1 MKPDRTLI
9 TEATS
14 EQIAGLITTLNHTE
28 QRLEEL
34 TAGEVDTVSD
44 DEGRSLLLRRA
55 QEHLREHDANRQVLF
70 EEMAKNIEDV
80 FFLRDAVGGQLLYV
94 SPAYEKVWGRTC
106 ASLIASPDLWQEAIH
121 PDDKAVANALSQQG
135 VSVNSFPFKY
145 RILRPDGSIRWIES
159 RVFPI
164 LDETGTTVRLAGV
177 ARDITEP
184 KKVATELLESERRF
198 GSMMQNMDL
207 AFVMLDE
214 RARITHCN
222 EFLLRLSG
230 WDRKGLIGHDWFD
243 TLGPPTADGGQGG
256 FVELLETKPETWR
269 SEEAI
274 LTRSGEHRMLRWSN
288 SILHSGTGE
297 VIGTASIGE
306 DITEQRRAVQA
317 LSESEQSLR
326 SIVDGALDGILV
338 SDVAT
343 GLFVSA
349 NPAICNM
356 LGYTWEELSRM
367 GISQVI
373 PGADVAVAQE
383 SADKLARGERRMSAD
398 VRLLRKDGSVVY
410 VDIKGT
416 AITQDGKPRL
426 LGVFRDITERKKA
439 DDRIIYLNRIYALL
453 SDLNSMIV
461 RARDRDEMF
470 RDACKVAVTQGGF
483 RVAIITMLDPATGN
497 FVPSASAG
505 EDERLIGTI
514 HRAIQSVA
522 PMPDSLLKEMKVVVA
537 NDCLYD
543 SRVLYGKE
551 YAEAG
556 VRSLVVL
563 PLMLAGKAVGA
574 LGLYA
579 AEAEFFQEE
588 ELKLLTGLAADIA
601 FAIDH
606 LEKVARISYLAY
618 YDELTGLANRTLF
631 LERVARH
638 MQSAAENGEKLAFF
652 LMDLERFRYINE
664 SLGRSAGDE
673 LLKQVATWMSNS
685 TTDRNLL
692 ARLDADHFAFVVL
705 DAGSQEELLQQIE
718 RKTTAFLRHS
728 FILDGTIFRIAV
740 KLGIAIF
747 PDDADNV
754 ETLFRNAEAALK
766 KAKSSNSPYLLY
778 TQNMNETVTAKLAL
792 ENRLRDAF
800 DKGQFVLHYQPK
812 ISLASG
818 EVTGVEALI
827 RWNDPDS
834 GQVLPGH
841 FIPILEE
848 TGLIHKVGGWA
859 LRTAIT
865 DYLRWCAAGLPAVRI
880 AVNVSALQLRNSG
893 FIDEVKQ
900 ALSVDA
906 HAADGLELEITESLI
921 MEDVRSSIDILKA
934 IRALNV
940 TIAIDDFGT
949 GFSSLSYLSK
959 LPVDTLKI
967 DRSFVVDMT
976 TGPEGLALVSTI
988 INLAHSLKLN
998 VVAEGV
1004 ETDEQSR
1011 LLRLLGCDEM
1021 QGFLF
1026 SRPVPADVFE
1036 RTFLAPQILP

>member
-1 MKPDRTLI
+1 MNPESLLI
-9 TEATS
+9 TDAS
-14 EQIAGLITTLNHTE
+14 SGRITTLIATLHE
-28 QRLEEL
+28 AQHLLEEL
-34 TAGEVDTVSD
+34 TGGEVDTVTD
-44 DEGRSLLLRRA
+44 REGRTLLLRRA
-55 QEHLREHDANRQVLF
+55 QDHLRHLDADRQALF
-70 EEMAKNIEDV
+70 VEMANGIKDV
-80 FFLRDAVGGQLLYV
+80 FFMRDAVDGRLLYV
-94 SPAYEKVWGRTC
+94 SPAYEEVWGRSC
-106 ASLIASPDLWQEAIH
+106 ASLYANPLAWKDAIH
-121 PDDKAVANALSQQG
+121 PDDLAMALELSEQG
-135 VSVNSFPFKY
+135 VTAKSFLFKY
-145 RILRPDGSIRWIES
+145 RILRPDGSVRWIES
-159 RVFPI
+159 RGFPI
-164 LDETGTTVRLAGV
+164 LDETGKTVRIAGV

-184 KKVATELLESERRF
+184 KKVAMELLESERRF
-198 GSMMQNMDL
+198 SSTMHNMDL
-207 AFVMLDE
+207 AFVMLDKD
-214 RARITHCN
+214 ARITHCN

-230 WDRKGLIGHDWFD
+230 WDRKDVIGRDWFE
-243 TLGPPTADGGQGG
+243 LFVPPTTTARHKA
-256 FVELLETKPETWR
+256 FVVVLASLPETWR
-269 SEEAI
+269 RENEI
-274 LTRSGEHRMLRWSN
+274 CTRSGAHRRMRWSN
-288 SILHSGTGE
+288 SVLRGASGE
-297 VIGTASIGE
+297 IIGMTSIGE

-317 LSESEQSLR
+317 LRESEQNLR

-338 SDVAT
+338 SDVTT

-349 NPAICNM
+349 NPAICKM
-356 LGYTWEELSRM
+356 LGYSWEELSRM
-367 GISQVI
+367 GIPQVI
-373 PGADVAVAQE
+373 PGTDVAVVQKR
-383 SADKLARGERRMSAD
+383 ADQLARGERGMSAD

-410 VDIKGT
+410 ADIKGT
-416 AITQDGKPRL
+416 AIMQDGKPHL

-439 DDRIIYLNRIYALL
+439 DDRITYLNRIYALV
-453 SDLNSMIV
+453 SGLNSMIV

-483 RVAIITMLDPATGN
+483 RVAMITMLDPATGN
-497 FVPSASAG
+497 FTPIASAG
-505 EDERLIGTI
+505 KDESLIATI
-514 HRAIQSVA
+514 HLAIQSVA
-522 PMPDSLLKEMKVVVA
+522 PTPDSLLKGMKVVVA

-543 SRVLYGKE
+543 SRVLFGKE
-551 YAEAG
+551 YAAAG
-556 VRSLVVL
+556 VRSLAIL
-563 PLMLAGKAVGA
+563 PLVLAGKAVGA

-579 AEAEFFQEE
+579 AEVEFFQEE
-588 ELKLLTGLAADIA
+588 ELKLLTELADDIA

-606 LEKVARISYLAY
+606 LEKVERINYLAY

-631 LERVARH
+631 LERVALH
-638 MQSAAENGEKLAFF
+638 MQSAAEHGEKLAFF

-664 SLGRSAGDE
+664 SLGRAAGDE
-673 LLKQVATWMSNS
+673 LLKQVASWMSNS

-705 DAGSQEELLQQIE
+705 DAESHEELLQQVE
-718 RKTTAFLRHS
+718 RKTAAFLGHS

-766 KAKSSNSPYLLY
+766 KAKSSNRPYLLY

-800 DKGQFVLHYQPK
+800 DKGEFVLHYQPK
-812 ISLASG
+812 INLASG
-818 EVTGVEALI
+818 KVTGVEALI
-827 RWNDPDS
+827 RWNDPDT

-880 AVNVSALQLRNSG
+880 AVNVSALQLRNAG

-900 ALSVDA
+900 ALSIGA
-906 HAADGLELEITESLI
+906 HAAEGLELEITESLI
-921 MEDVRSSIDILKA
+921 MENVRSSIDILKA

-976 TGPEGLALVSTI
+976 AGPEGLALVSTI

-1004 ETDEQSR
+1004 ETEEQSR

-1036 RTFLAPQILP
+1036 RTFLTQ